1 MKRLRVMHVVV
12 AGDIGGAERLLVDL
26 ATRAGATGAD
36 HQVALLT
43 PNRRLAR
50 YLTDAGLEVH
60 DRGTVRENPFAY
72 LSTALGPGD
81 VSWLAALLV
90 DRHIDVVHTHTLGS
104 HVLGTR
110 AALRT
115 RRPQVRTEHHVMHYG
130 ALSSSAFTRW
140 AAARTDRIV
149 AVSDYVL
156 YALTRTAP
164 AAAAKTTVVRNAV
177 DAERWR
183 PRPRL
188 DGGFRVGVVSRLTAW
203 KRVHLV
209 LRAAAAAAV
218 DLWVIGDGEERARL
232 EALARRGGAVV
243 RFVGYQSDPRPFVAE
258 CDAIVSAAEG
268 EPLGLSL
275 LESLSMERPVIAFA
289 EGGVPEIVQHGVSGV
304 LVTKSTAAAL
314 GEALSNARRDRAG
327 LARMGA
333 AGRAFVLE
341 HCDVRQMCE
350 GYASVYRGLSPA

>member
-26 ATRAGATGAD
+26 ATRRDETGAD

-60 DRGTVRENPFAY
+60 DRGRVRESPLAY
-72 LSTALGPGD
+72 LFTALGPAD
-81 VSWLAALLV
+81 VSWLVALLV
-90 DRHIDVVHTHTLGS
+90 DQRIDVVHTHTLGS

-110 AALRT
+110 AAMRAG
-115 RRPQVRTEHHVMHYG
+115 RPQVRTEHHVMHYG
-130 ALSSSAFTRW
+130 AISSSAFTRW
-140 AAARTDRIV
+140 AAARTDRVV

-156 YALTRTAP
+156 RALSRTAP
-164 AAAAKTTVVRNAV
+164 AVAAKATVVRNAV

-209 LRAAAAAAV
+209 LYAAALARV
-218 DLWVIGDGEERARL
+218 DVWVIGDGEERARL
-232 EALARRGGAVV
+232 EETAKRGGGGV
-243 RFVGYQSDPRPFVAE
+243 RFLGYQADPRPFVAE
-258 CDAIVSAAEG
+258 CDAIVSAAER

-304 LVTKSTAAAL
+304 LVVESTAAAL
-314 GEALSNARRDRAG
+314 GAALSSARRDRAG

-341 HCDVRQMCE
+341 HCGIGQMCE
-350 GYASVYRGLSPA
+350 GYASIYRGLSPP

>member
-1 MKRLRVMHVVV
+1 MRRLRVMHVVV

-26 ATRAGATGAD
+26 ATRPDATRAD
-36 HQVALLT
+36 HHVALLT
-43 PNRRLAR
+43 PNRVLAA
-50 YLTDAGLEVH
+50 YLTSAGLEVH
-60 DRGTVRENPFAY
+60 DRGPVRENPLAY
-72 LSTALGPGD
+72 LSTALGPAD

-90 DRHIDVVHTHTLGS
+90 EHGIDVVHTHTLGS

-115 RRPQVRTEHHVMHYG
+115 GRAQVRTEHHVVHYRD
-130 ALSSSAFTRW
+130 LSSSPFTRW
-140 AAARTDRIV
+140 AAIRTDCVV

-156 YALTRTAP
+156 RVLKRTAP
-164 AAAAKTTVVRNAV
+164 RVASRTTVVRNAV
-177 DAERWR
+177 DADRWS
-183 PRPRL
+183 PRPRS
-188 DGGFRVGVVSRLTAW
+188 DGGFRVGVVCRLTAW

-209 LRAAAAAAV
+209 LQAAASAGV
-218 DLWVIGDGEERARL
+218 EVWVIGDGEERERL
-232 EALARRGGAVV
+232 EALARRRGAAV

-258 CDAIVSAAEG
+258 CDAIVSAAQG

-289 EGGVPEIVQHGVSGV
+289 EGGIPEIVQHGVSGV
-304 LVTKSTAAAL
+304 LVTESTAAAL
-314 GEALSNARRDRAG
+314 GDAFARAQRDRVG

-341 HCDVRQMCE
+341 HCTIARMCE
-350 GYASVYRGLSPA
+350 GYASVYRTLAPA